1 MNNWERLT
9 FKLLGLK
16 PIRKDHIL
24 LNKPSWLM
32 QSPTD
37 ILNKYGRQ
45 YLIIK

>member
-16 PIRKDHIL
+16 PKQPLIKY
-24 LNKPSWLM
+24 PSWLM
-32 QSPTD
+32 KSPTD
-37 ILNKYGRQ
+37 ILNNKYGRQ

>member
-1 MNNWERLT
+1 MNNWELLT